1 MRPTGNLLPNAPS
14 PPIAWLWILVCGLA
28 GTLLLWLF
36 VDSCQQDGGLHY
48 LFARWAWKHPEIL
61 VGVWAR
67 PLYTTLYAIP
77 ALAGYQATRGFTV
90 LICLVIAWQTCQIA
104 RDLEIPRP
112 ALAIPLVWLQPSFFL
127 FAADNMTEPVFAL
140 VYVIALRLHLRGRVV
155 AGMIVASLTILAR
168 PEGFFLGLLWAVW
181 VWQERLPGGW
191 IPRKRAEWRRLSSIL
206 WLGTGALIWWLAAW
220 ALTGDPLFILHNWPR
235 DWPLTGTIYGAAG
248 LLAYPARLP
257 EIVGPFLLVPFA
269 WGLIS
274 LLRQRALPT
283 LTSSFLLLFGLH
295 TILRAFGLLGSAGYP
310 RYLITISPAIALLTL
325 VGWNRLGAVIGQAL
339 SRPVRVACAG
349 LVLATSASLNA
360 VYVDGAEWSRDAYAL
375 EEIHRWVKAREQQT
389 PLPIT
394 RLLWNEPYVAIL
406 FDRDPWENVNWTR
419 DATRDGDTLRQL
431 PVGTLVVWDRLIG
444 PKWYGIEAADFREA
458 GFDLLHEAA
467 FTLRGYLLTRS
478 WFGVGG
484 PRHQRYFV
492 FYKTSKN
499 VSPDQS
505 PSLAAP

>member
-1 MRPTGNLLPNAPS
+1 MRPTGKLLPQAS
-14 PPIAWLWILVCGLA
+14 PTRAACLWILVCGLA

-90 LICLVIAWQTCQIA
+90 LICLVIAWQTYQIA
-104 RDLEIPRP
+104 RDLGLSRP

-140 VYVIALRLHLRGRVV
+140 VYVIALRLHLRGRLV

-181 VWQERLPGGW
+181 IWQAHVPVGWLP
-191 IPRKRAEWRRLSSIL
+191 RDRAAWRRVSSIL
-206 WLGTGALIWWLAAW
+206 WLGTGALLWWLGAW
-220 ALTGDPLFILHNWPR
+220 ALTGDPFFILHNWPR

-257 EIVGPFLLVPFA
+257 EIVGPFLLLPFV
-269 WGLIS
+269 WGLVS
-274 LLRQRALPT
+274 VLRQRALPT
-283 LTSSFLLLFGLH
+283 LSSSFLLLFGLH

-325 VGWNRLGAVIGQAL
+325 VGWNRMGGLIGEAL
-339 SRPVRVACAG
+339 SRPIRLACAS
-349 LVLATSASLNA
+349 VILATSAYANVA
-360 VYVDGAEWSRDAYAL
+360 YVDGAEWSRDAHAL
-375 EEIHRWVKAREQQT
+375 EEVHRWVKNREQQS

-394 RLLWNEPYVAIL
+394 RLVWNEPYVAIL
-406 FDRDPWENVNWTR
+406 FGRDPWENVQWTR
-419 DATRDGDTLRQL
+419 NRARDREIMRQL
-431 PVGTLVVWDRLIG
+431 PAGTLVVWDQLIG
-444 PKWYGIEAADFREA
+444 PKWYAIEAADFHST
-458 GFDLLHEAA
+458 GFDLLHEAP
-467 FTLRGYLLTRS
+467 FTLRGYLLTYS

-484 PRHQRYFV
+484 PRRQRYFV
-492 FYKTSKN
+492 FYKR
-499 VSPDQS
+499 PAS
-505 PSLAAP
+505 PSPR

>member
-1 MRPTGNLLPNAPS
+1 MKATRRTMSPTGKLLPHAP
-14 PPIAWLWILVCGLA
+14 PTLAAWLWILVCGLA
-28 GTLLLWLF
+28 GSLLLWLF
-36 VDSCQQDGGLHY
+36 LDSCQQDGGLHY

-77 ALAGYQATRGFTV
+77 ALAGYQATRGFSV
-90 LICLVIAWQTCQIA
+90 LICLIIAWQTYQIA
-104 RDLEIPRP
+104 RDLGLSRP

-140 VYVIALRLHLRGRVV
+140 VYVIALRLHLRGRLV

-181 VWQERLPGGW
+181 IWKAHVPRGWLP
-191 IPRKRAEWRRLSSIL
+191 RDRAAWRRVSSIL
-206 WLGTGALIWWLAAW
+206 WLGTGALLWWLGAW

-257 EIVGPFLLVPFA
+257 EIVGPFMLVPFA
-269 WGLIS
+269 WGLVS

-310 RYLITISPAIALLTL
+310 RYLITISPALALLTL
-325 VGWNRLGAVIGQAL
+325 VGWNRMGGLIGQAL
-339 SRPVRVACAG
+339 SRPIRLAC
-349 LVLATSASLNA
+349 VSVILATSAYANA
-360 VYVDGAEWSRDAYAL
+360 AYVDGAEWSRDARAL
-375 EEIHRWVKAREQQT
+375 EEIHRWVKTREQQS

-394 RLLWNEPYVAIL
+394 RLVWNEPYVAIL
-406 FDRDPWENVNWTR
+406 FGRDPWENVQWTR
-419 DATRDGDTLRQL
+419 NRAHDREIMRQL
-431 PVGTLVVWDRLIG
+431 PAGTLVVWDQLIG
-444 PKWYGIEAADFREA
+444 PKWYAIEAADFHST
-458 GFDLLHEAA
+458 GFELLHEAP
-467 FTLRGYLLTRS
+467 FTLRGYLLTYS

-484 PRHQRYFV
+484 PRRQRYFV
-492 FYKTSKN
+492 FYKRPGPL
-499 VSPDQS
+499 SPR
-505 PSLAAP
+505 

>member
-1 MRPTGNLLPNAPS
+1 MSPTGKLLPDAP
-14 PPIAWLWILVCGLA
+14 PTLAAWLWILVCGLA
-28 GTLLLWLF
+28 GALLLWLF

-48 LFARWAWKHPEIL
+48 LFAKWAWTHPEIL

-77 ALAGYQATRGFTV
+77 ALAGYQATRGFSV
-90 LICLVIAWQTCQIA
+90 LICLVIAWQTYQIA
-104 RDLEIPRP
+104 RDLGLPRP
-112 ALAIPLVWLQPSFFL
+112 ALAIPFVWLQPSFFL

-140 VYVIALRLHLRGRVV
+140 VYVIALRLHLRGRLVT
-155 AGMIVASLTILAR
+155 GMIVASLTILAR

-181 VWQERLPGGW
+181 IWRAHVPGGGL
-191 IPRKRAEWRRLSSIL
+191 PQDRAAWRRVSSIL
-206 WLGTGALIWWLAAW
+206 WLGTGILLWWLAAW

-257 EIVGPFLLVPFA
+257 EIVGPFLLIPFA
-269 WGLIS
+269 WGLVR
-274 LLRQRALPT
+274 LLRELALPT

-325 VGWNRLGAVIGQAL
+325 VGWNRLAGLIGEAL
-339 SRPVRVACAG
+339 SRPIRLACAS
-349 LVLATSASLNA
+349 VILATSAYANA
-360 VYVDGAEWSRDAYAL
+360 AYVDGAEWSRDAYAL
-375 EEIHRWVKAREQQT
+375 EEIHRWVAARQRQA

-394 RLLWNEPYVAIL
+394 RLVWNEPYVAIL
-406 FDRDPWENVNWTR
+406 FGRDPWENVQWTR
-419 DATRDGDTLRQL
+419 HPAHDQEIMRKL
-431 PVGTLVVWDRLIG
+431 PAGTLVVWDQRIG
-444 PKWYGIEAADFREA
+444 PKWYAIEAADFQNA
-458 GFDLLHEAA
+458 GFELLHEAS
-467 FTLRGYLLTRS
+467 FTLRGYLLSYS

-492 FYKTSKN
+492 FYKGP
-499 VSPDQS
+499 VPPSPH
-505 PSLAAP
+505 